1 MMPFQTTERET
12 RKRLRLLFFSVISF
26 PFPYLFFGPL
36 FPSLWFQKQSPCPR
50 LFYILPP
57 LSVPFLYFVSLSKLL
72 STSPKSHLFPFC
84 FTLFS
89 LSYSFLFLHSLL
101 FSDSSSVFDGV
112 LPYYG
117 GAAIVGGTASGDRTL
132 VPSGGEK
139 KGSLLLFFP
148 SVQRHQFLLFLH
160 DCCNAARRGKKMA
173 RG

>member
-1 MMPFQTTERET
+1 MKGFFFKKKFGLGRT
-12 RKRLRLLFFSVISF
+12 RPNHFGLAQCYLAQYTVQAMKSEKLTCNGSWWFLLMVVAVALQLRTGELRVASRQFFFFFSA
-26 PFPYLFFGPL
+26 
-36 FPSLWFQKQSPCPR
+36 
-50 LFYILPP
+50 
-57 LSVPFLYFVSLSKLL
+57 
-72 STSPKSHLFPFC
+72 
-84 FTLFS
+84 S

-117 GAAIVGGTASGDRTL
+117 GAAIVGGTASGDQTL

-160 DCCNAARRGKKMA
+160 DCCSAARRGKKMA